1 MKSYSGRQVA
11 DGFQSVY
18 LSPTKRRRRRI
29 YLLGSNSNFNN
40 IDNIEH
46 MSLKNLKVNHD
57 GHPNTKCLDNTTI
70 ANTFCY

>member
-1 MKSYSGRQVA
+1 
-11 DGFQSVY
+11 
-18 LSPTKRRRRRI
+18 
-29 YLLGSNSNFNN
+29 
-40 IDNIEH
+40 